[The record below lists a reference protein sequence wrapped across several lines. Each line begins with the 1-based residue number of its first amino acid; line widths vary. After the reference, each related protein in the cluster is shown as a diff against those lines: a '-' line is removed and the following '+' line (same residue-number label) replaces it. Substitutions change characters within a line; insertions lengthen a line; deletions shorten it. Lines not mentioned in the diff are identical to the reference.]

1 MLALDIG
8 HPRMGRGRW
17 EIADMVT
24 LARAAERAGID
35 TICMPENAAI
45 EEGWDAFVPLAAI
58 ALATRTVRLS
68 TSIVSI
74 YTRTPLV
81 VAKTVAALDQISR
94 GRMVLGLGRGLPPAL
109 AAEGIA
115 SERPLTRMR
124 EFVEIVRRLLA
135 TGRGPYNGKTL
146 SLGAELRLGFRPH
159 RRAIPI
165 YLGAAGPR
173 MLRLA
178 GAIANG
184 VYLPTI
190 AGRMAGFLEEAA
202 HAVEEGARSAGR
214 DPRSVKIIRSVY
226 VSIAGTPA
234 AARRRIADLLLY
246 HLSQPALDAIIGQT
260 PFTREIQELRERMGR
275 GDRKAARSLVTPE
288 MIDFFALAGT
298 RAHCR
303 QELPRVVLP
312 RIDGTRLMPVG
323 RTTREA
329 LTAALGLAG
338 KKRYDRLAWERSPA

>member
-8 HPRMGRGRW
+8 HPRMGGGRW
-17 EIADMVT
+17 EIADMVK

-115 SERPLTRMR
+115 GERPLTRMR
-124 EFVEIVRRLLA
+124 EFVEIVRLLLA
-135 TGRGPYNGKTL
+135 SGRGPYTGTTL
-146 SLGAELRLGFRPH
+146 RLGPELQLGFRPR

-165 YLGAAGPR
+165 YLAAAGPR

-178 GAIANG
+178 GAIADG

-190 AGRMAGFLEEAA
+190 AGRMPHFLEEAA
-202 HAVEEGARSAGR
+202 AAVEEGARSAGR

-226 VSIAGTPA
+226 VSIVGNPA
-234 AARRRIADLLLY
+234 VARRRIADLMLY
-246 HLSQPALDAIIGQT
+246 HLAQPALDAIIGQT
-260 PFTREIQELRERMGR
+260 RFTREIQELREKIGR
-275 GDRKAARSLVTPE
+275 GDRAAALRLVTPE

-303 QELPRVVLP
+303 RELSRGLPP

-323 RTTREA
+323 RTAREA
-329 LTAALGLAG
+329 LSAALGLAR
-338 KKRYDRLAWERSPA
+338 KTR